1 MLRERDGDGDRDR
14 DTDRTDRE
22 GDRDTDRTDRE
33 GDRDTDRTD
42 REGDRDTDRTE
53 REGDRDTERGA
64 LRTAPERLL
73 REDPNPPR
81 RWPKA
86 RSVVRERARMMA
98 IQFAVLLMV
107 VVPRVLGQVI
117 LAISIPP
124 HSTPKS
130 LLDKVLGG

>member
-1 MLRERDGDGDRDR
+1 R

-33 GDRDTDRTD
+33 GDRDTDR
-42 REGDRDTDRTE
+42 
-53 REGDRDTERGA
+53 GA
-64 LRTAPERLL
+64 LRAAPERLL
-73 REDPNPPR
+73 PEDRDPPR

-86 RSVVRERARMMA
+86 RSVVRERARMMT

-107 VVPRVLGQVI
+107 VGPRVLGRVI
-117 LAISIPP
+117 LAILIPP
-124 HSTPKS
+124 HSTRKS

>member
-1 MLRERDGDGDRDR
+1 MLRERDGDRDTDRDRDR
-14 DTDRTDRE
+14 DTDREGDRDTEREGDRDTDRTERE

-33 GDRDTDRTD
+33 GDRDTDR
-42 REGDRDTDRTE
+42 
-53 REGDRDTERGA
+53 GA

-73 REDPNPPR
+73 REDPDPAR

-86 RSVVRERARMMA
+86 RLVVRERARMMT

-107 VVPRVLGQVI
+107 VGPRVLGRVI
-117 LAISIPP
+117 LAILIPP
-124 HSTPKS
+124 HSTRKS